1 VRFFERAFVWFA
13 RLCASLV
20 VLIPWL
26 LGAVLGAAT
35 LVAMAGDSAPERYAA
50 LVPLALATIGIGL
63 VATLIGA
70 TAGTGLALLAHEVAS
85 AGTRRPLVMIIRIL
99 SSTPAI
105 AVGVAMVGLIAYW
118 HGAVARVGPFVP
130 VTLAVAILAAPLAS
144 RHALRELAKLPPGL
158 RRAAAATGAD
168 PVRVAFSAIVP
179 AARRGI
185 AAAFVAAFAA
195 AIGEATAAQIIFAN
209 VPDPNGSTG
218 PATLA
223 AVVLAGGADGVEAV
237 ALAPACLLLLVL
249 GLIPVILSRGAE
261 RSAS

>member
-1 VRFFERAFVWFA
+1 MRFFERAFVWFA

-20 VLIPWL
+20 VCIPWL

-35 LVAMAGDSAPERYAA
+35 LVAMASDSTPERYAA
-50 LVPLALATIGIGL
+50 LVPLAIATIGIAL

-85 AGTRRPLVMIIRIL
+85 AGTRRLLVTIVGIL

-105 AVGVAMVGLIAYW
+105 AVGVAIVGLLAYW
-118 HGAVARVGPFVP
+118 HGVARVGPFVL
-130 VTLAVAILAAPLAS
+130 VTLAVAILATSLAS
-144 RHALRELAKLPPGL
+144 RHALRELEKLPPGL

-168 PVRVAFSAIVP
+168 PVRIAFSAIVP
-179 AARRGI
+179 AARHGI
-185 AAAFVAAFAA
+185 AAAFLAAFAA
-195 AIGEATAAQIIFAN
+195 AIGEATAAQVIFAN
-209 VPDPNGSTG
+209 VPDPNSATS

-223 AVVLAGGADGVEAV
+223 AIVLAGGADGVEAI
-237 ALAPACLLLLVL
+237 ALAPPCLLLLVL